1 MKMTIFVFLFGLLAS
16 SAHAQVASNGM
27 GFPNEV
33 VPISF
38 LEGDY
43 SPNFSESDDNR
54 LFEDSIPDYLEMYIH
69 MILKSETNLYL
80 QHIDATAGG
89 KVSIKEGSI
98 DLDYS
103 RKWYTSQFNRTDG
116 TFVICGLTKGN
127 LIIGFRDLDT
137 KEIRIWL
144 SDGLEFSYDN
154 KEYCIFSNGKWRL
167 KKS

>member
-1 MKMTIFVFLFGLLAS
+1 MKIAIFVFLVGLLALS
-16 SAHAQVASNGM
+16 VNAQVASNGV

-38 LEGDY
+38 LEDDY
-43 SPNFSESDDNR
+43 SPHFSDSDDNR
-54 LFEDSIPDYLEMYIH
+54 LFEDSMPDYLKMYIH

-80 QHIDATAGG
+80 QHIDATLGG
-89 KVSIKEGSI
+89 KISLTEGSI

-103 RKWYTSQFNRTDG
+103 RKWYTSKFNRTDG
-116 TFVICGLTKGN
+116 TFVMCGLTKGY
-127 LIIGFRDLDT
+127 LIIGFRDIDT